1 MKAAFDF
8 FDKDGSKSISV
19 VELKEALGAKDTLVD
34 DAAWENL
41 VKEVDKDNNGEVDFE
56 EFEAMM
62 GLLVEQIP
70 LKK

>member
-1 MKAAFDF
+1 LKAAFDF

-19 VELKEALGAKDTLVD
+19 AELKEALGAKDNLVD